1 MNTLR
6 VNASSLNLTIQC
18 FARTMFN
25 KARRRAA
32 SEDWEGGRA
41 QGRGSDGSVHL
52 EHGAGRGPLLKALSW
67 EVGCWHPGWRGQ
79 GSVRR
84 LLLSKAL
91 EGSKSGPRR
100 GAGLEAGDQG
110 AGLVGLTTVISG
122 QGLRLTDQR

>member
-1 MNTLR
+1 MQR
-6 VNASSLNLTIQC
+6 VSGRGGVLLGVG
-18 FARTMFN
+18 RGGLGV
-25 KARRRAA
+25 RRAA

-41 QGRGSDGSVHL
+41 QGGGSDGSVHL
-52 EHGAGRGPLLKALSW
+52 EHGAG
-67 EVGCWHPGWRGQ
+67 WRGR

-110 AGLVGLTTVISG
+110 ASLVGLTTVISG
-122 QGLRLTDQR
+122 QGLQLTDQR

>member
-1 MNTLR
+1 MQR
-6 VNASSLNLTIQC
+6 VSGRGGVLLGVG
-18 FARTMFN
+18 RGGLGV
-25 KARRRAA
+25 RRAA

-67 EVGCWHPGWRGQ
+67 EVGCWHPGWRGR

-91 EGSKSGPRR
+91 EGSKSGPRH

-110 AGLVGLTTVISG
+110 ASLVGLTTVISG